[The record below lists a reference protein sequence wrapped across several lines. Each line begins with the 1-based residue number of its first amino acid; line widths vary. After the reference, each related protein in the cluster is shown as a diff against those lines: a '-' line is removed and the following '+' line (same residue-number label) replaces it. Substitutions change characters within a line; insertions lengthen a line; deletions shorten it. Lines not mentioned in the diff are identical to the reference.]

1 MKHEEKSDWEW
12 VRRVQKGQSD
22 AFEVLVQRHQSRIF
36 NLLYRWLGD
45 YDEAADAAQEVF
57 VSAYKSIS
65 KFRGDAS
72 FATWLFRIAS
82 NHSKNRRKR
91 MAAIE
96 RRTVPLE
103 GTGSDEE
110 GQGPIATLAHPNPNP
125 GEQVERR
132 ELQEQVQ
139 MGLNSLDAD
148 EAFLILLRDFQDLP
162 YDEISGM
169 LDVPVG
175 TVKSRLHRARQ
186 ALKAKLAPYFGSAKV
201 KK

>member
-1 MKHEEKSDWEW
+1 M
-12 VRRVQKGQSD
+12 
-22 AFEVLVQRHQSRIF
+22 
-36 NLLYRWLGD
+36 
-45 YDEAADAAQEVF
+45 
-57 VSAYKSIS
+57 
-65 KFRGDAS
+65 
-72 FATWLFRIAS
+72 
-82 NHSKNRRKR
+82 
-91 MAAIE
+91 
-96 RRTVPLE
+96 
-103 GTGSDEE
+103 
-110 GQGPIATLAHPNPNP
+110 
-125 GEQVERR
+125 ERR